1 MLFGDAVASQQEKLV
16 FKDYLTTDVI
26 ERYIAEGKYT
36 VYTPFFTLQN
46 ASALKNNKAG
56 FIITSTD
63 KTTNRKGLQI
73 SSKIATQITNWIYS
87 SKTTPDAYIQEKI
100 NLLIDSLHYRDEQS
114 ILQDRLVF
122 KVKC

>member
-1 MLFGDAVASQQEKLV
+1 MLFGDAVVSQQEKLV

-36 VYTPFFTLQN
+36 VDTPFFTLQN

-63 KTTNRKGLQI
+63 KTTNRKGL
-73 SSKIATQITNWIYS
+73 
-87 SKTTPDAYIQEKI
+87 
-100 NLLIDSLHYRDEQS
+100 
-114 ILQDRLVF
+114 
-122 KVKC
+122 